1 MKKPLPRMFVAAFAA
16 VLLVS
21 SLSLSAQV
29 PPEPSTPPATPLS
42 APPIARRYVRM
53 PDQVSEEE
61 RQARGNLTL
70 ALQISGD
77 GSVETIE
84 LRLID
89 AETDFMIDQ
98 VMENK
103 LGPATLR
110 FSGKITPVGENVY
123 RVDYSITQSLPF
135 ASDDTVI
142 QYRNMGWKAVVELNR
157 SASETIMSKNGAS
170 YVLSLR

>member
-1 MKKPLPRMFVAAFAA
+1 MFVAAFAA

-29 PPEPSTPPATPLS
+29 PSEPSILPTTPLS
-42 APPIARRYVRM
+42 APPISRRNVRM

-70 ALQISGD
+70 ALQISRD
-77 GSVETIE
+77 GSIETIE

-98 VMENK
+98 VMENQ
-103 LGPATLR
+103 LGPATIR
-110 FSGKITPVGENVY
+110 FAGRITPVGENVY

-135 ASDDTVI
+135 ASGDTVI
-142 QYRNMGWKAVVELNR
+142 QYRNMGWKAVVELSR
-157 SASETIMSKNGAS
+157 SEPETIMGMNGAS